1 MTLSNKQNIKC
12 PQCGHESEFE
22 FYKSINTMIN
32 PELKEKVCNGDIFK
46 FTCPNCGEETIV
58 AYPFLYHMM
67 ESQTMIYLVGEDS
80 VEDTAKIINKSKDL
94 KIDEVN
100 VLSEIDY
107 RIRIVTSVKDLL
119 EKIDI
124 LEDKYDDKAIELIKV
139 LSELNLVEANTDIEY
154 DDIVYVNDFNKGKAI
169 VFINGGKPVYA
180 VEISEELYTEHMKIA
195 KLLKTDEDESYT
207 IDRNWAFE
215 QLEEFVGNSKDAM
228 DQQ

>member
-154 DDIVYVNDFNKGKAI
+154 DDIVYVNDFNKGKSI

-215 QLEEFVGNSKDAM
+215 QLEEFVRNSKDAM
-228 DQQ
+228 DRQ